1 MYPQFGIILVPM
13 HTQTWMDQHYPEL
26 AEAINITSTT
36 SAFQLAEENTKEFS
50 CDDVS
55 KLALKIRLKF
65 VLLYVFL
72 KSIPLS
78 IIAFLFSSH
87 LTNNHVPK

>member
-26 AEAINITSTT
+26 AEAIKITNTT
-36 SAFQLAEENTKEFS
+36 TEFQLAEENTKEFS

-55 KLALKIRLKF
+55 NLALKIALKF
-65 VLLYVFL
+65 VLLCVFL
-72 KSIPLS
+72 KSIPFS